1 MQSVEAPR
9 RRQIETENVLGFNI
23 ERKRGREGERESV
36 GEIDVGVMIDEDED
50 DDDNNDDDDDDD
62 NDDDDGAG

>member
-23 ERKRGREGERESV
+23 ERKRGRESV
-36 GEIDVGVMIDEDED
+36 GEFDAGVTIDED
-50 DDDNNDDDDDDD
+50 
-62 NDDDDGAG
+62 GR